1 MATFPI
7 EIAALLEQGA
17 DPAPGVLTGKLYSKS
32 AGGITQLFYE
42 TDAGVVYQLTPPQ
55 SGATNWTAGNGS
67 PEGAVVGS
75 VGDMWSQLDAVGGPV
90 LWIKRTGAATNTGWS
105 ALVGMVGEL
114 VGGNTGIL
122 FLGMSSTG
130 AVPTGK
136 LHGSNAGM
144 QYSADVSNRAQLR
157 TNQYGAN
164 VGAPGMTTFKSRGA
178 FGLPASVIAN
188 DILGRWTAIGIS
200 ADNASLNLAAFLT
213 IYASGAPTATKVPC
227 RLETELTNLAGT
239 REVASLL
246 TSEGEFSSK
255 GPIGPGDGTATGTAT
270 GPRWRTGFGSPEAAV
285 VGSPGDLYSNVNG
298 IPPVLYV
305 KETGVATNTGWVGK

>member
-1 MATFPI
+1 
-7 EIAALLEQGA
+7 
-17 DPAPGVLTGKLYSKS
+17 
-32 AGGITQLFYE
+32 
-42 TDAGVVYQLTPPQ
+42 
-55 SGATNWTAGNGS
+55 
-67 PEGAVVGS
+67 
-75 VGDMWSQLDAVGGPV
+75 
-90 LWIKRTGAATNTGWS
+90 
-105 ALVGMVGEL
+105 
-114 VGGNTGIL
+114 
-122 FLGMSSTG
+122 
-130 AVPTGK
+130 
-136 LHGSNAGM
+136 M

-200 ADNASLNLAAFLT
+200 ADNTSLNLAAFLT
-213 IYASGAPTATKVPC
+213 IYASGTPTPTKVPC